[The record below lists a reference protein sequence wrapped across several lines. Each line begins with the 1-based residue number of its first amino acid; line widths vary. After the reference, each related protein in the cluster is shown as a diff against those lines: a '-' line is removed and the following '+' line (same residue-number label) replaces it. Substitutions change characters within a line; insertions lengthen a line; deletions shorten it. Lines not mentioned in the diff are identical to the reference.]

1 MTSEPTL
8 SPAEDAVGLCL
19 AGQISAEVALARLLL
34 GGKAATRIGRE
45 LDARR
50 PEAPSPRWEALRRLL
65 DRHAAALDRL
75 AAEIAETS
83 GDHSAL
89 GRDAAE
95 GLAAI
100 AAFFD
105 RAVAHSPEA
114 GVALYSL
121 GDPTILAAAT
131 AEVVRWLEDA
141 GLLRFGADVLDL
153 GCGFGR
159 IAAALSPRCR
169 SVLGLDVSA
178 GMVAEARHRHAA
190 LPNIRFETTPGR
202 DLSALP
208 AEGFDLVLAVDS
220 FPYLVQAGVA
230 EAHVAG
236 AARALR
242 AGGVLAVL
250 NLSYRGD
257 PDLDRV
263 DARRWAGA
271 HGLAL
276 ETAGANPFT
285 LWDGAAFVFRRP
297 GARAGAD

>member
-1 MTSEPTL
+1 M
-8 SPAEDAVGLCL
+8 
-19 AGQISAEVALARLLL
+19 
-34 GGKAATRIGRE
+34 
-45 LDARR
+45 
-50 PEAPSPRWEALRRLL
+50 RRLL
-65 DRHAAALDRL
+65 DGHAEALDRL
-75 AAEIAETS
+75 AAEIAETG

-89 GRDAAE
+89 GQDGEE
-95 GLAAI
+95 GVARI

-121 GDPTILAAAT
+121 GDPAILAAAT
-131 AEVVRWLEDA
+131 AEVVGWLEGT
-141 GLLRFGADVLDL
+141 GLLRPDADVLDL

-159 IAAALSPRCR
+159 VAAALSPRCR

-178 GMVAEARHRHAA
+178 GMVAEARRRHAGLRNA
-190 LPNIRFETTPGR
+190 RFDATPGR

-208 AEGFDLVLAVDS
+208 AGAFDLVLAVDS

-242 AGGVLAVL
+242 PGGALAAL
-250 NLSYRGD
+250 DLSYRGA
-257 PDLDRV
+257 PDRDR
-263 DARRWAGA
+263 AAAARWAGA
-271 HGLAL
+271 HGLVL
-276 ETAGANPFT
+276 EAAGATPFA

-297 GARAGAD
+297 GPRTGAK

>member
-1 MTSEPTL
+1 M
-8 SPAEDAVGLCL
+8 GQCL
-19 AGQISAEVALARLLL
+19 AGRVSAEVALARLLL
-34 GGKAATRIGRE
+34 GGKTAAGIGLE

-50 PEAPSPRWEALRRLL
+50 PEPPGPRWEAMRRLL
-65 DRHAAALDRL
+65 DGHAAALDRL
-75 AAEIAETS
+75 AAEVAETG

-89 GRDAAE
+89 GRDDGAGGVAR
-95 GLAAI
+95 I

-121 GDPTILAAAT
+121 GDPAILAAAT
-131 AEVVRWLEDA
+131 AEAVRWLDGA
-141 GLLRFGADVLDL
+141 GLLPPGADVLDL

-159 IAAALSPRCR
+159 VAAALSPRCR

-178 GMVAEARHRHAA
+178 GMVAEARRRHAG
-190 LPNIRFETTPGR
+190 LPNARFEATPGQ

-208 AEGFDLVLAVDS
+208 AGAFDLVLAVDS

-242 AGGVLAVL
+242 PGGALAAL

-257 PDLDRV
+257 PGRDRA
-263 DARRWAGA
+263 DAARWAEA
-271 HGLAL
+271 HGMAL
-276 ETAGANPFT
+276 EVAGATPFA
-285 LWDGAAFVFRRP
+285 LWVAAFVFRRP
-297 GARAGAD
+297 